1 MFRFRFTLFV
11 VKIIQ
16 KLMRALHKN
25 ATNLPGRIAIKMCP
39 EFLKYI
45 AKPEKII
52 AITGTDGKTT
62 TTNLIIDAF
71 KNSGVKVLDN
81 NLGSNIAWGIASTF
95 ISGAS
100 FSNKT
105 NYEVAI
111 LEVDE
116 RSAKRVYPYVKPT
129 YLICTNLFRDS
140 IYRNANPEFIFN
152 IINSEIPK
160 ETKLI
165 LNGDDPLSM
174 QLGKD
179 NEKIYFSID
188 RQKEEENKQDNIV
201 NDLRICP
208 KCSTELKYTFSR
220 YHHIG
225 KVYCP
230 NCDFKSPEAKYVI
243 KTIDYENKK
252 FTLEVNGKQKE
263 YRLISDS
270 MFNTYNELA
279 MITLLY
285 EYGFEESKIEELV
298 NKSKLVNSRVREKE
312 ANGIKIKL
320 NVAKGF
326 NAIACSCMFDYLR
339 KNKENKEVIMVLDDI
354 HAAKDSSENITW
366 LYDTDFEFLNSEQI
380 KRVIVGGKRAK
391 DYLFRLLQAGIPREK
406 IYCELDQYKTAEDV
420 SLNKENSI
428 YILYDIYNDKIAD
441 KIEGLIEDRIYSS
454 DEDGK
459 VAKNV

>member
-11 VKIIQ
+11 AKIIQ
-16 KLMRALHKN
+16 KIMRALHRN

-71 KNSGVKVLDN
+71 KNSGAKVLDN

-105 NYEVAI
+105 NYDVAV

-140 IYRNANPEFIFN
+140 IYRNANPDFIFDV
-152 IINSEIPK
+152 INSQIPK

-174 QLGKD
+174 QLGND

-188 RQKEEENKQDNIV
+188 RQKDEESKQDNIV

-208 KCSTELKYTFSR
+208 KCNSKLEYTFSR

-225 KVYCP
+225 KVHCP

-243 KTIDYENKK
+243 KTIDYGNKK
-252 FTLEVNGKQKE
+252 FTLEINGKQKE
-263 YRLISDS
+263 YKLISDS
-270 MFNTYNELA
+270 MFNIYNELA

-285 EYGFEESKIEELV
+285 EYGFKEKQIEELV
-298 NKSKLVNSRVREKE
+298 NKSKLVDSRVKEKE
-312 ANGIKIKL
+312 IDGIKIKFS
-320 NVAKGF
+320 VAKGL
-326 NAIACSCMFDYLR
+326 NAVACSCVFDYLR
-339 KNKENKEVIMVLDDI
+339 KNKEDKEVIMVLDDI
-354 HAAKDSSENITW
+354 HDAKDSSENITW
-366 LYDTDFEFLNSEQI
+366 IYDTDFEFLNSEHI
-380 KRVIVGGKRAK
+380 KRIIVGGKRSK

-406 IYCELDQYKTAEDV
+406 IFCELDHYKTANDV
-420 SLNKENSI
+420 SLDKKNSI

-441 KIEGLIEDRIYSS
+441 KIESLIEDRVHSANES
-454 DEDGK
+454 GK